1 MDARGRVSRGGSLFC
16 GVGMTLC
23 LLAWSAGVRLASA
36 AAAASDPAALLTLA
50 DGLKLADHARFES
63 IVDSLDQRVAELSP
77 EQRAYLQFLHGWDDI
92 YRGDYPA
99 AIVTLSRISDQE
111 GSETVRFRVDA
122 TLVNLFAVV
131 GRYKEAYSSVEH
143 LIALLPDITD
153 QAARQQALLVAGLLY
168 EEVGQYDLSLTYARK
183 VMQENWGGVGVC
195 KGGMIEIRALYH
207 SGKLGTADPELRR
220 VVDACAR
227 EAQPMF
233 AESIET
239 YAARVDFDHGE
250 VKNGLAVLLA
260 YNDQVQQTRYSR
272 LIADYDAL
280 LAHGYQQEHEA
291 DSAAHFAR
299 AAIAVAG
306 AGVEFSQPTAEAY
319 DVLYQLAR
327 SRHDYRA
334 ALDFH
339 ERYTAAEISY
349 LDDRAARGS
358 AYAEVRRR
366 TATRRLEIQSLSRKN
381 RLLELEHTLAAKRVE
396 ATRLYGVILTLT
408 LIFIVLW
415 AVLTKRSQL
424 HFRSLSRIDGLTGI
438 SNRVHFLQQAEAALE
453 YARKSQQDVCVVLFD
468 LDHFKSIND
477 RFGHAS
483 GDFVLKRTATL
494 FLQYLRRSDL
504 FGRFGGEEFSLLLPG
519 CRIEEARGQAEELR
533 RAIRGIQAER
543 RGETL
548 TASASFGISSTATSG
563 YELTRLLAHADA
575 ALYRAKRAGRDCVMA
590 YDPADSGEVKTIKPT
605 PQA

>member
-1 MDARGRVSRGGSLFC
+1 MLR
-16 GVGMTLC
+16 
-23 LLAWSAGVRLASA
+23 
-36 AAAASDPAALLTLA
+36 LA

-63 IVDSLDQRVAELSP
+63 LVESLDQRVGELSP

-92 YRGDYPA
+92 YRADYPA
-99 AIVTLSRISDQE
+99 AIATLSRIPDQE
-111 GSETVRFRVDA
+111 GSETIRFRADA
-122 TLVNLFAVV
+122 TLVNLFGVV
-131 GRYKEAYSSVEH
+131 GRYKEAYTSVER

-153 QAARQQALLVAGLLY
+153 QAARQQALLVAGILY
-168 EEVGQYDLSLTYARK
+168 EEVGQYDLSLTYARR
-183 VMQENWGGVGVC
+183 VMRENWGNVGIC
-195 KGGMIEIRALYH
+195 KGGMIEIRALYD
-207 SGKLGTADPELRR
+207 SGKLGTEDPELRS
-220 VVDACAR
+220 VVAACAR
-227 EAQPMF
+227 EGQPMF

-250 VKNGLAVLLA
+250 AKNGLAVLLA
-260 YNDQVQQTRYSR
+260 HNDQVQQTRYSH

-280 LAHGYQQEHEA
+280 LARGYLQAHEPVP
-291 DSAAHFAR
+291 AAHFAQ
-299 AAIAVAG
+299 AAIAVSG
-306 AGVEFSQPTAEAY
+306 TGVEFSQSLSDAY
-319 DVLYQLAR
+319 DVLYRLAKSR
-327 SRHDYRA
+327 SDYRA
-334 ALDFH
+334 ALGFH
-339 ERYTAAEISY
+339 ERYVAAEISY
-349 LDDRAARGS
+349 LNDRAARGS
-358 AYAEVRRR
+358 AYAEARRR
-366 TATRRLEIQSLSRKN
+366 TATRRLEVQALSRKN

-396 ATRLYGVILTLT
+396 ATRLYGVILTLI

-438 SNRVHFLQQAEAALE
+438 SNRVHFLEQAEAALE
-453 YARKSQQDVCVVLFD
+453 YARKSQHDVCVVLFD

-494 FLQYLRRSDL
+494 FAQYLRRSDL

-533 RAIRGIQAER
+533 RAIRGIRAER

>member
-1 MDARGRVSRGGSLFC
+1 VGRGGSLFC

-23 LLAWSAGVRLASA
+23 LLASSASTRLA
-36 AAAASDPAALLTLA
+36 AAATATAATDPAAMLSLA
-50 DGLKLADHARFES
+50 DRLKLADHARFES
-63 IVDSLDQRVAELSP
+63 LVDSLDRRAGELSP

-92 YRGDYPA
+92 YRADYPA
-99 AIVTLSRISDQE
+99 AIAILSRISDQE
-111 GSETVRFRVDA
+111 GSETIRFRADA
-122 TLVNLFAVV
+122 TLVNLFGVV
-131 GRYKEAYSSVEH
+131 GRYKEAYTSVGR
-143 LIALLPDITD
+143 LLALLPDVTD
-153 QAARQQALLVAGLLY
+153 RAARQQALLVAGILY
-168 EEVGQYDLSLTYARK
+168 EEVGQYDLSLTYARQ
-183 VMQENWGGVGVC
+183 VMRENWGNVGIC
-195 KGGMIEIRALYH
+195 KGGMIEIRALYD
-207 SGKLGTADPELRR
+207 SGKLETDDPEVRR

-227 EAQPMF
+227 EGQPMF

-250 VKNGLAVLLA
+250 AKNGLALLLA
-260 YNDQVQQTRYSR
+260 HNAAVQQTRYSR
-272 LIADYDAL
+272 LVADYDAL
-280 LAHGYQQEHEA
+280 LARGYLQEHEPVPA
-291 DSAAHFAR
+291 IHFAQ
-299 AAIAVAG
+299 AAIAVSG
-306 AGVEFSQPTAEAY
+306 AGVEFSQSLAEAY
-319 DVLYQLAR
+319 DVLYRLAKSR
-327 SRHDYRA
+327 SDYRA
-334 ALDFH
+334 ALGFH
-339 ERYTAAEISY
+339 EHYAKAEMSY
-349 LDDRAARGS
+349 LNDRADRGS

-381 RLLELEHTLAAKRVE
+381 RLLELERRLAAKRAE
-396 ATRLYGVILTLT
+396 ATRLYGVILTLI
-408 LIFIVLW
+408 LIFIALW

-438 SNRVHFLQQAEAALE
+438 SNRVHFLEQAEAALD

-494 FLQYLRRSDL
+494 FAQHLRRSDL
-504 FGRFGGEEFSLLLPG
+504 FGRFGGEEFSLLLSG
-519 CRIEEARGQAEELR
+519 CRMEEARGQAEELR

-548 TASASFGISSTATSG
+548 TASASFGISSTAASG

-590 YDPADSGEVKTIKPT
+590 YDPADSGEVKGITPT

>member
-1 MDARGRVSRGGSLFC
+1 VSRRGRLIC
-16 GVGMTLC
+16 GAGLTLC
-23 LLAWSAGVRLASA
+23 LLAWSAGAPFA
-36 AAAASDPAALLTLA
+36 AAATATTTSDPAALLSLA

-63 IVDSLDQRVAELSP
+63 IIDSLDRRVGELSP
-77 EQRAYLQFLHGWDDI
+77 EQRAYLQFLHGWDEI

-99 AIVTLSRISDQE
+99 AIATLSRISDQA
-111 GSETVRFRVDA
+111 GSETVRFRADA
-122 TLVNLFAVV
+122 TLVNLFGIV
-131 GRYKEAYSSVEH
+131 GRYNEAYTSVVR
-143 LIALLPDITD
+143 LIAMLPDITD

-168 EEVGQYDLSLTYARK
+168 EQVGQYDLSLMYARR
-183 VMQENWGGVGVC
+183 VMSENWGGVGLC

-207 SGKLGTADPELRR
+207 SGKLGMDDSELRR
-220 VVDACAR
+220 VVDACAS
-227 EAQPMF
+227 EKQPMF

-239 YAARVDFDHGE
+239 YAARADFDHGE
-250 VKNGLAVLLA
+250 AKNGLAVLLA

-280 LAHGYQQEHEA
+280 LARGYLQAHEA
-291 DSAAHFAR
+291 AAATHFAR
-299 AAIAVAG
+299 ATIAVSG
-306 AGVEFSQPTAEAY
+306 AGVEFSQSLAEAY
-319 DVLYQLAR
+319 DVLYGLAK
-327 SRHDYRA
+327 SQGDYRA
-334 ALDFH
+334 ALDYH
-339 ERYTAAEISY
+339 ERYAAAEVSY
-349 LDDRAARGS
+349 LNDRAARGS
-358 AYAEVRRR
+358 AYAEARRR
-366 TATRRLEIQSLSRKN
+366 TATHRLEIQSLSRKN

-396 ATRLYGVILTLT
+396 ATRLYGVILTLI
-408 LIFIVLW
+408 LISIALW

-438 SNRVHFLQQAEAALE
+438 SNRVHFLEQAEAALE

-494 FLQYLRRSDL
+494 FLQHLRRSDL

-519 CRIEEARGQAEELR
+519 CRIEQARA
-533 RAIRGIQAER
+533 QAER
-543 RGETL
+543 LRRTIREIQVEHRGATL
-548 TASASFGISSTATSG
+548 TVSASFGIASTTTSG

-575 ALYRAKRAGRDCVMA
+575 ALYRAKRAGRDCVIA
-590 YDPADSGEVKTIKPT
+590 YDPADSGEVKAIKPP

>member
-1 MDARGRVSRGGSLFC
+1 
-16 GVGMTLC
+16 MTLC
-23 LLAWSAGVRLASA
+23 LLASSAGARFA
-36 AAAASDPAALLTLA
+36 AAATAAAATDPAALLSLA

-63 IVDSLDQRVAELSP
+63 IVDSLDQRVGELSP
-77 EQRAYLQFLHGWDDI
+77 EQRAYLQFLHGWDEI
-92 YRGDYPA
+92 YRADYAA
-99 AIVTLSRISDQE
+99 AIATLSPIADQE
-111 GSETVRFRVDA
+111 GSDTVGFRAGA

-131 GRYKEAYSSVEH
+131 GRYKEAYTRVEH
-143 LIALLPDITD
+143 LIAMLPDVTD

-168 EEVGQYDLSLTYARK
+168 EEVGQYDLSLTYARR
-183 VMQENWGGVGVC
+183 VMRENWGGMGVC

-207 SGKLGTADPELRR
+207 SGRLATEDPELRR

-227 EAQPMF
+227 EGQPMF

-250 VKNGLAVLLA
+250 VRNGLAVLLA
-260 YNDQVQQTRYSR
+260 RNDQVQRTRYSR

-280 LAHGYQQEHEA
+280 LARGYLQAHEPV
-291 DSAAHFAR
+291 AATHFAR
-299 AAIAVAG
+299 GAIAVSA
-306 AGVEFSQPTAEAY
+306 AGVEFSQSLAEAY
-319 DVLYQLAR
+319 DVLYQLAK
-327 SRHDYRA
+327 SRGDYRA
-334 ALDFH
+334 ALEFH
-339 ERYTAAEISY
+339 ERYAAAEISY
-349 LDDRAARGS
+349 LNDRAARGS
-358 AYAEVRRR
+358 AYAEVRRQ
-366 TATRRLEIQSLSRKN
+366 TATRRLQIQSLSRKN
-381 RLLELEHTLAAKRVE
+381 RLLELEHRLAAKRVE
-396 ATRLYGVILTLT
+396 ATRLYGVILTLI

-415 AVLTKRSQL
+415 ALLTKRSQL

-438 SNRVHFLQQAEAALE
+438 SNRVHFLEQAEAALA

-494 FLQYLRRSDL
+494 FLQYLRRSDV

-519 CRIEEARGQAEELR
+519 CRMDEAREQAEELR
-533 RAIRGIQAER
+533 QTIKGIRAEHRGA
-543 RGETL
+543 TL
-548 TASASFGISSTATSG
+548 TASASFGIASTATSG
-563 YELTRLLAHADA
+563 YDLARLLAHADA

-590 YDPADSGEVKTIKPT
+590 YDPAESGELKAIKSP

>member
-1 MDARGRVSRGGSLFC
+1 VGRGGSLFC

-23 LLAWSAGVRLASA
+23 LLASSAGSRFA
-36 AAAASDPAALLTLA
+36 AAAATATDPAAALSLA
-50 DGLKLADHARFES
+50 DSLKLADHPRFES
-63 IVDSLDQRVAELSP
+63 LVESLDQRAGKLSSG
-77 EQRAYLQFLHGWDDI
+77 QRAYLQFLHGWDDI

-99 AIVTLSRISDQE
+99 AIATLSRISDQE
-111 GSETVRFRVDA
+111 GSETIRFRADA
-122 TLVNLFAVV
+122 TLVNLFGVV
-131 GRYKEAYSSVEH
+131 GRYKEAYTSVER

-153 QAARQQALLVAGLLY
+153 QAARQQALLVAGILY
-168 EEVGQYDLSLTYARK
+168 EEVGQYDLSLTYARRA
-183 VMQENWGGVGVC
+183 MRENWGGVGVC
-195 KGGMIEIRALYH
+195 KGGMIEIRALYD
-207 SGKLGTADPELRR
+207 SGKLGTEDPELRS
-220 VVDACAR
+220 VVAACTR
-227 EAQPMF
+227 EGQPMF

-239 YAARVDFDHGE
+239 YAARVDFDRGE
-250 VKNGLAVLLA
+250 VKNGLAVLLT
-260 YNDQVQQTRYSR
+260 YNDRVQQTRYSR

-280 LAHGYQQEHEA
+280 LARGYLQAH
-291 DSAAHFAR
+291 DPVAATHFAD
-299 AAIAVAG
+299 ATIAVSG
-306 AGVEFSQPTAEAY
+306 AGVEFSQSLAEAY
-319 DVLYQLAR
+319 DVLYQLAKSR
-327 SRHDYRA
+327 SDYRA
-334 ALDFH
+334 ALGFH
-339 ERYTAAEISY
+339 EHYVTAEISY
-349 LDDRAARGS
+349 LNDRAARGS
-358 AYAEVRRR
+358 AYAEARRQ
-366 TATRRLEIQSLSRKN
+366 TATRRFEIQSLSRKN

-396 ATRLYGVILTLT
+396 ATRLYGVILTLI
-408 LIFIVLW
+408 LIFIALW

-438 SNRVHFLQQAEAALE
+438 SNRVHFLEQAEAALE

-494 FLQYLRRSDL
+494 FVQYLRRSDL

-533 RAIRGIQAER
+533 RAIKGIQAER

-548 TASASFGISSTATSG
+548 AASASFGISSTATSG

-590 YDPADSGEVKTIKPT
+590 YDPADSGEVKAIKPT

>member
-1 MDARGRVSRGGSLFC
+1 MSRGGSLFC
-16 GVGMTLC
+16 GVGMTLY
-23 LLAWSAGVRLASA
+23 LLASSAGARFAAATTA
-36 AAAASDPAALLTLA
+36 AAATDPAALLSLA
-50 DGLKLADHARFES
+50 DDLKLADHARFES
-63 IVDSLDQRVAELSP
+63 IVDSLNQRVAELSP
-77 EQRAYLQFLHGWDDI
+77 EQRSYLQFLHGWDEI

-99 AIVTLSRISDQE
+99 AIATLSRISDQE
-111 GSETVRFRVDA
+111 GSETVRFRADA
-122 TLVNLFAVV
+122 TLVNLFGVV
-131 GRYKEAYSSVEH
+131 GRYNEAYTSVVR
-143 LIALLPDITD
+143 LLAMLPDITD

-168 EEVGQYDLSLTYARK
+168 EEVGQYDLSLTYARR
-183 VMQENWGGVGVC
+183 VMRENWGGVGFC
-195 KGGMIEIRALYH
+195 KGGMIEIRALYQ
-207 SGKLGTADPELRR
+207 SGKLGTDDPELRR
-220 VVDACAR
+220 VVAACAR
-227 EAQPMF
+227 EGQPMF

-239 YAARVDFDHGE
+239 YAARADFDHGE
-250 VKNGLAVLLA
+250 VKSGLAVLLT
-260 YNDQVQQTRYSR
+260 YNDQVQQTGYSR

-280 LAHGYQQEHEA
+280 LARGYLQAHQA
-291 DSAAHFAR
+291 VPAAHFAR
-299 AAIAVAG
+299 AAIGASG
-306 AGVEFSQPTAEAY
+306 AGVEFSQSLAEAY
-319 DVLYQLAR
+319 GVLYRLAK
-327 SRHDYRA
+327 SRADYRA

-339 ERYTAAEISY
+339 ERYATAEMSY
-349 LDDRAARGS
+349 LNDHAARGS

-366 TATRRLEIQSLSRKN
+366 NATRRLEIQSLSRKN

-396 ATRLYGVILTLT
+396 ATRLYGVILTLI

-438 SNRVHFLQQAEAALE
+438 SNRVHFLEQAEAALE

-519 CRIEEARGQAEELR
+519 CRIEEAHAQAEELR
-533 RAIRGIQAER
+533 RTIKGIQAEH
-543 RGETL
+543 RGATL
-548 TASASFGISSTATSG
+548 TASASFGIACSAASG
-563 YELTRLLAHADA
+563 YDLARLLAHADA

-590 YDPADSGEVKTIKPT
+590 YDPADSGEVKAIKPQ